1 MYWPSCA
8 ITWFLL
14 PLTSPHCFL
23 LQKINTALRV
33 VCGTSAWHLRKKKN
47 WPWAAK
53 AWNKTGYH
61 STKNSFNRPVSFS
74 FLCSP
79 LKWQTLEVFVVVVVS
94 CDCLTKRL
102 SHLEN
107 ICAREETNLSHILLR
122 HAIERVCIASKK
134 KKKTTKCQHGTS
146 VHFLFVRLNS
156 RPINEEKKTPKKKI
170 ALFIMKHRNVHTSIL
185 P

>member
-61 STKNSFNRPVSFS
+61 STKNSFNRPVSFF

-107 ICAREETNLSHILLR
+107 RCAREETNLSHILLR

-134 KKKTTKCQHGTS
+134 KKRRQNVNMAHRYI
-146 VHFLFVRLNS
+146 FYLFALTLVRLM
-156 RPINEEKKTPKKKI
+156 KKK
-170 ALFIMKHRNVHTSIL
+170 KRQKKK
-185 P
+185 